1 MANSN
6 EATTIQVLGR
16 AARIVSAVAA
26 HPYPARLAQL
36 STDVALPDSTVL
48 RILRDLQVM
57 GYVCQVPESKRWKL
71 GPQLANLANTAKGQT
86 NDQAD

>member
-16 AARIVSAVAA
+16 AARIMSAVAA
-26 HPYPARLAQL
+26 HPYPARLSQL
-36 STDVALPDSTVL
+36 AMDVRLSNSTVL
-48 RILRDLQVM
+48 RILQDLQVV
-57 GYVCQVPESKRWKL
+57 GYVSQVPESKRWKL
-71 GPQLANLANTAKGQT
+71 GPQLANLANTAKEQT